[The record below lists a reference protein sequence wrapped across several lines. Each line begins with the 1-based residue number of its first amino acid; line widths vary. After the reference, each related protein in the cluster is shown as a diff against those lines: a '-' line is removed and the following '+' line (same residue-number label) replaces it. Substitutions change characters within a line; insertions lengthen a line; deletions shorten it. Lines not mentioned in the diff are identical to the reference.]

1 MKGNEATKNFLKKK
15 VKNNPFKTGFT
26 DPRIVKG
33 KRANQKG
40 GVEMAADNRETFIE
54 ASIDEE
60 LADVL
65 IAISVITKRLARK
78 ITENHM
84 SKGEKQCTKTTD

>member
-1 MKGNEATKNFLKKK
+1 MKVNEAIKTSRKIVKK
-15 VKNNPFKTGFT
+15 NPFKIGFT

-78 ITENHM
+78 ITENHI
-84 SKGEKQCTKTTD
+84 SKGEKQCTKSMD

>member
-1 MKGNEATKNFLKKK
+1 MK
-15 VKNNPFKTGFT
+15 
-26 DPRIVKG
+26 D

-40 GVEMAADNRETFIE
+40 GVEMAADNRDAFIE

-78 ITENHM
+78 ITEKQM
-84 SKGEKQCTKTTD
+84 SKGEMPCTKTTD

>member
-1 MKGNEATKNFLKKK
+1 MKGKRATKNFLKKK
-15 VKNNPFKTGFT
+15 VKKNPFKTGFA

-84 SKGEKQCTKTTD
+84 SKGEKQCTNTMD